1 MAIEIVDLPSYK
13 MVISIVM
20 LVYQRV
26 HIVRI
31 LLGFWVLPT
40 GGTQQARPLGYAFD
54 FYDNT

>member
-1 MAIEIVDLPSYK
+1 
-13 MVISIVM
+13 VISIVM